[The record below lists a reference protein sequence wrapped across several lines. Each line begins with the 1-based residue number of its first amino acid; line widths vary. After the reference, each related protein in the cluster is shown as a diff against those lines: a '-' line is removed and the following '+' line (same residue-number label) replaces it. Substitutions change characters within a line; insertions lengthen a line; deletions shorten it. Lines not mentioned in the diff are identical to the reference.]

1 MPLADILNI
10 AKKKKWDM
18 EKLANDLDADADNLM
33 SRSLPVV
40 NAQLLK
46 TRKMNC
52 YYLKKDEKVIE

>member
-1 MPLADILNI
+1 
-10 AKKKKWDM
+10 M